1 MESFNI
7 LLLTVAVTV
16 QVTSHDSTGEPPV
29 QISKPKVTL
38 NPSHAVLYSTE
49 TVTLH
54 CEVPEALSGLQYDW
68 YKNSADLSEHQPSI
82 TARGS
87 GKYECKAKKGTSESE
102 ISASYTLTLQDPP
115 KAKLTVDPK
124 WTEFFP
130 SENIELKC
138 EIEGG
143 SSGWTFEWI
152 KDTWTSE
159 GDSVRAITVKHPD
172 SGKYSCRGKLKNRQ
186 VTTQQSNAFQLNVK
200 DLPEPKIQ
208 SDWTEAF
215 PGEKVYLECVIQ
227 GVSENWNYMWFKDSR
242 RIVSS
247 DETNINTLTLSVKSS
262 HHGAYECQGELQGR
276 KVSTARSTQHLL
288 TVHELPQLKLSIESQ
303 WNMFYPTEKVTL
315 KCSIDEES
323 NKWGYEW
330 FKNGGLLKKDKDIS
344 FSGNT
349 LSISSAKAGHSGQY
363 TCRGKHLTRT
373 LVTTRETEAVQLRI
387 QDIKPKPTITK
398 HKWFE
403 LFYTEERV
411 QLHCN
416 MPGVGWEYHWYKG
429 STLRITHPELTIDA
443 VSLSDSGNYHCKAQR
458 GDFSVDSETLQVRVQ
473 KPPQPHI
480 QSDWTE
486 AFPGE
491 KVSLQCVIRDV
502 SENWNYTWFKDS
514 SKIDSRAETNIKGN
528 NLTLSVKSSHHGAYE
543 CQAELQERNVSTV
556 RSKQHLLT
564 VHGSQPTILLQQDP
578 SHAEI
583 YTGEQVKLTCSIQ
596 EKTSKWQ
603 YFWQIDSQQVNTV
616 NNPIYTIQNA
626 TLSQK
631 GNYTCQVRRGE
642 MTYANSTIL
651 TIREPPQPHI
661 QSDWTEAFPGEKVS
675 LQCVIRDVSKNWNY
689 TWFKDS
695 SKIDSRAETNIQGNN
710 LTLSVKSS
718 HHGAYECQA
727 ELQERNVST
736 VRSKQH
742 FLTVHGS
749 QPTILLQQ
757 DPSHAEIYTGEQ
769 VKLTCSIQEKTS
781 KWQYF
786 WQIDSQQVS
795 TVNNPIYTTQNATL
809 SQKGNYTCQIRRG
822 EMTYAKST
830 ILSIREPPQ
839 PHIQSD
845 WTEAFPGEKVSLQCV
860 IRDVSEN
867 WNYTWFKDSS
877 KIDSRAETNIQGN
890 NLTLSVK
897 SSHHGAYECQAE
909 SQERNV
915 STVRSKQHF
924 LTVHGSQ
931 PTILLQ
937 QDPSHAEIYTG
948 EQVKLTCSIQEKT
961 SKWQYFWQIDSQQV
975 STVNNPIYTIQ
986 NATLSQKGNYT
997 CQVRRG
1003 EMTYAKS
1010 TILTIREPPK
1020 ANMSIESQWNM
1031 FYPTEKVTLKCS
1043 VDEESNK
1050 WGYEWFKNGGSLK
1063 DDKDISVSRNTL
1075 SISSAKVG
1083 HSGQYTC
1090 RGKHLARTL
1099 VTTTRETEAV
1109 QLRIQDIKPKP
1120 NITKHVWFELFYA
1133 EEKVQLKCNMTGV
1146 GWEYHWYKGST
1157 LRITHPELT
1166 IDAVSLS
1173 DRGNYHCKAK
1183 RGDFSVDSETLQ
1195 VRVQKPPQPH
1205 IQSDWTEAF
1214 PGEKVSLQCVIR
1226 DVSENWNYTWF
1237 KDSSKID
1244 SRAETNIQGN
1254 NLTLSVKSSH
1264 HGAYECQAELQERNV
1279 STVRSK
1285 QHFLT
1290 VHGSQPTILLQQD
1303 PSHPEMYNGEQVN
1316 LTCSIQEKTSKWQY
1330 FWQRDSQ
1337 QVNTVNNPIYTIQ
1350 NATFSQKG
1358 NYTCQVR
1365 RGEMTYAKSTILTIR
1380 EPPQP
1385 HIQSD
1390 WTEAFPGEKVSLQCV
1405 IRDVSEN
1412 WNYTWFKDS
1421 SKIDSRAETNIQGNN
1436 LTLSVKSSHH
1446 GAYECQAE
1454 LQERNVSTVR
1464 SKQHFLTVHGSQP
1477 TILLQQDPS
1486 HPEIYTGEQVKLT
1499 CSIQEK
1505 TSKWQYFWQ
1514 IDSQQVSTVNNTTI
1528 YTIQNA
1534 TLSQKGNYTCQV
1546 RRGEMTYANSTI
1558 LTIREPPK
1566 ANMSIESQWNM
1577 FYPTEKVTLKCS
1589 VDEESNKW
1597 GYEWFKN
1604 GGSLKDDKGISVSRN
1619 TLSISSAKVGH
1630 SGQYTC
1636 RGKHLTRTLVTTR
1649 ETEAV
1654 QLRIQDIKPKPNI
1667 TKHVW
1672 FELFYTEERVQLKC
1686 NMTGVGWEYH
1696 WYKGSTLRI
1705 THPKLTIDAVS
1716 LSDSGNYHCK
1726 AKRGDF
1732 SVDSETLQVRV
1743 QKPPQPH
1750 IQSDWTE
1757 AFHGEKVSLQCVI
1770 QDVSENWNYTWFKDS
1785 SKIISRAE
1793 TNIKGNNLTLSVKSS
1808 HHGAYEC
1815 QAELQERN
1823 VSTVRST
1830 QHLLTVHEPPKP
1842 NLSIESQWNMF
1853 YPTEKV
1859 TLKCS
1864 VDEESNKWG
1873 YEWFKNGG
1881 SLKKVED
1888 ISFSGNTLSISSA
1901 KAGHSG
1907 QYTCRGKH
1915 LTRTLVT
1922 TRETEAVQLR
1932 IKDITPKPI
1941 IKKHEWFELFYTE
1954 ERVKFDCNMSGV
1966 GWEYHWHKAAKPL
1979 IKNSEFTI
1987 DAVSLTDTGDY
1998 HCKAQR
2004 GDFSVDSETLQV
2016 RVQARP
2022 PAFLSLKTE
2031 LIDIMTGD
2039 VTLRCNISD
2048 GRQWNYTWFMNGQQ
2062 LNGSSDV
2069 LKVTGNE
2076 ETIKSE
2082 FKCKGINTERPLYS
2096 ALSDGFVANN
2106 IIFKRKILL
2115 AISGCLV
2122 CCIFILIIGCIIL
2135 KITHKPEVKETPEDL
2150 FFSMT
2155 DSKNQIISP
2164 MKEYMDNR
2172 QTELEESQGK
2182 AELISDCASAV
2193 HEDSVIKESQE
2204 KAELISDCA
2213 SAVHEDSVIKEDT
2226 SATVANGLTSFKGL

>member
-1195 VRVQKPPQPH
+1195 VRVQKPPEPQ
-1205 IQSDWTEAF
+1205 IQSDWTEAY
-1214 PGEKVSLQCVIR
+1214 PGEKVYLECVIQG
-1226 DVSENWNYTWF
+1226 VSENWNYMWF
-1237 KDSSKID
+1237 KDSSKIVSSD
-1244 SRAETNIQGN
+1244 ETNIKGN
-1254 NLTLSVKSSH
+1254 TLTLSVKSSH
-1264 HGAYECQAELQERNV
+1264 YGHYVCQAELQGRKV
-1279 STVRSK
+1279 ST
-1285 QHFLT
+1285 
-1290 VHGSQPTILLQQD
+1290 
-1303 PSHPEMYNGEQVN
+1303 
-1316 LTCSIQEKTSKWQY
+1316 
-1330 FWQRDSQ
+1330 
-1337 QVNTVNNPIYTIQ
+1337 
-1350 NATFSQKG
+1350 A
-1358 NYTCQVR
+1358 
-1365 RGEMTYAKSTILTIR
+1365 
-1380 EPPQP
+1380 
-1385 HIQSD
+1385 
-1390 WTEAFPGEKVSLQCV
+1390 
-1405 IRDVSEN
+1405 
-1412 WNYTWFKDS
+1412 
-1421 SKIDSRAETNIQGNN
+1421 
-1436 LTLSVKSSHH
+1436 
-1446 GAYECQAE
+1446 
-1454 LQERNVSTVR
+1454 
-1464 SKQHFLTVHGSQP
+1464 
-1477 TILLQQDPS
+1477 
-1486 HPEIYTGEQVKLT
+1486 
-1499 CSIQEK
+1499 
-1505 TSKWQYFWQ
+1505 
-1514 IDSQQVSTVNNTTI
+1514 
-1528 YTIQNA
+1528 
-1534 TLSQKGNYTCQV
+1534 
-1546 RRGEMTYANSTI
+1546 
-1558 LTIREPPK
+1558 
-1566 ANMSIESQWNM
+1566 
-1577 FYPTEKVTLKCS
+1577 
-1589 VDEESNKW
+1589 
-1597 GYEWFKN
+1597 
-1604 GGSLKDDKGISVSRN
+1604 
-1619 TLSISSAKVGH
+1619 
-1630 SGQYTC
+1630 
-1636 RGKHLTRTLVTTR
+1636 
-1649 ETEAV
+1649 
-1654 QLRIQDIKPKPNI
+1654 
-1667 TKHVW
+1667 
-1672 FELFYTEERVQLKC
+1672 
-1686 NMTGVGWEYH
+1686 
-1696 WYKGSTLRI
+1696 
-1705 THPKLTIDAVS
+1705 
-1716 LSDSGNYHCK
+1716 
-1726 AKRGDF
+1726 
-1732 SVDSETLQVRV
+1732 
-1743 QKPPQPH
+1743 
-1750 IQSDWTE
+1750 
-1757 AFHGEKVSLQCVI
+1757 
-1770 QDVSENWNYTWFKDS
+1770 
-1785 SKIISRAE
+1785 
-1793 TNIKGNNLTLSVKSS
+1793 
-1808 HHGAYEC
+1808 
-1815 QAELQERN
+1815 
-1823 VSTVRST
+1823 RST

-2213 SAVHEDSVIKEDT
+2213 SAVHEDSVIKESQEKAELISDCASAVHEDSVIKEEDT

>member
-1010 TILTIREPPK
+1010 TILTIRELPK
-1020 ANMSIESQWNM
+1020 LKLSIESQWNM

-1043 VDEESNK
+1043 
-1050 WGYEWFKNGGSLK
+1050 F
-1063 DDKDISVSRNTL
+1063 
-1075 SISSAKVG
+1075 
-1083 HSGQYTC
+1083 
-1090 RGKHLARTL
+1090 
-1099 VTTTRETEAV
+1099 
-1109 QLRIQDIKPKP
+1109 
-1120 NITKHVWFELFYA
+1120 
-1133 EEKVQLKCNMTGV
+1133 
-1146 GWEYHWYKGST
+1146 
-1157 LRITHPELT
+1157 
-1166 IDAVSLS
+1166 
-1173 DRGNYHCKAK
+1173 
-1183 RGDFSVDSETLQ
+1183 
-1195 VRVQKPPQPH
+1195 
-1205 IQSDWTEAF
+1205 
-1214 PGEKVSLQCVIR
+1214 
-1226 DVSENWNYTWF
+1226 
-1237 KDSSKID
+1237 
-1244 SRAETNIQGN
+1244 
-1254 NLTLSVKSSH
+1254 
-1264 HGAYECQAELQERNV
+1264 
-1279 STVRSK
+1279 
-1285 QHFLT
+1285 
-1290 VHGSQPTILLQQD
+1290 
-1303 PSHPEMYNGEQVN
+1303 
-1316 LTCSIQEKTSKWQY
+1316 
-1330 FWQRDSQ
+1330 
-1337 QVNTVNNPIYTIQ
+1337 
-1350 NATFSQKG
+1350 
-1358 NYTCQVR
+1358 
-1365 RGEMTYAKSTILTIR
+1365 
-1380 EPPQP
+1380 
-1385 HIQSD
+1385 
-1390 WTEAFPGEKVSLQCV
+1390 
-1405 IRDVSEN
+1405 
-1412 WNYTWFKDS
+1412 
-1421 SKIDSRAETNIQGNN
+1421 
-1436 LTLSVKSSHH
+1436 
-1446 GAYECQAE
+1446 
-1454 LQERNVSTVR
+1454 
-1464 SKQHFLTVHGSQP
+1464 
-1477 TILLQQDPS
+1477 
-1486 HPEIYTGEQVKLT
+1486 
-1499 CSIQEK
+1499 
-1505 TSKWQYFWQ
+1505 
-1514 IDSQQVSTVNNTTI
+1514 
-1528 YTIQNA
+1528 
-1534 TLSQKGNYTCQV
+1534 
-1546 RRGEMTYANSTI
+1546 
-1558 LTIREPPK
+1558 
-1566 ANMSIESQWNM
+1566 
-1577 FYPTEKVTLKCS
+1577 
-1589 VDEESNKW
+1589 DEESNKW

-2213 SAVHEDSVIKEDT
+2213 SAVHEDSVIKESQEKAELISDCASAVHEDSVIKEEDT

>member
-54 CEVPEALSGLQYDW
+54 CEVPEAPSGLQYDW

-247 DETNINTLTLSVKSS
+247 DETNIK
-262 HHGAYECQGELQGR
+262 
-276 KVSTARSTQHLL
+276 
-288 TVHELPQLKLSIESQ
+288 
-303 WNMFYPTEKVTL
+303 
-315 KCSIDEES
+315 
-323 NKWGYEW
+323 
-330 FKNGGLLKKDKDIS
+330 
-344 FSGNT
+344 GNT
-349 LSISSAKAGHSGQY
+349 
-363 TCRGKHLTRT
+363 
-373 LVTTRETEAVQLRI
+373 
-387 QDIKPKPTITK
+387 
-398 HKWFE
+398 
-403 LFYTEERV
+403 
-411 QLHCN
+411 
-416 MPGVGWEYHWYKG
+416 
-429 STLRITHPELTIDA
+429 
-443 VSLSDSGNYHCKAQR
+443 
-458 GDFSVDSETLQVRVQ
+458 
-473 KPPQPHI
+473 
-480 QSDWTE
+480 
-486 AFPGE
+486 
-491 KVSLQCVIRDV
+491 
-502 SENWNYTWFKDS
+502 
-514 SKIDSRAETNIKGN
+514 
-528 NLTLSVKSSHHGAYE
+528 LTLSVKSSHHGAYE
-543 CQAELQERNVSTV
+543 CQAELQGRTVSTA

-564 VHGSQPTILLQQDP
+564 VHELPQL
-578 SHAEI
+578 
-583 YTGEQVKLTCSIQ
+583 KL
-596 EKTSKWQ
+596 
-603 YFWQIDSQQVNTV
+603 
-616 NNPIYTIQNA
+616 
-626 TLSQK
+626 
-631 GNYTCQVRRGE
+631 
-642 MTYANSTIL
+642 
-651 TIREPPQPHI
+651 
-661 QSDWTEAFPGEKVS
+661 
-675 LQCVIRDVSKNWNY
+675 
-689 TWFKDS
+689 
-695 SKIDSRAETNIQGNN
+695 
-710 LTLSVKSS
+710 
-718 HHGAYECQA
+718 
-727 ELQERNVST
+727 
-736 VRSKQH
+736 
-742 FLTVHGS
+742 
-749 QPTILLQQ
+749 
-757 DPSHAEIYTGEQ
+757 
-769 VKLTCSIQEKTS
+769 
-781 KWQYF
+781 
-786 WQIDSQQVS
+786 
-795 TVNNPIYTTQNATL
+795 
-809 SQKGNYTCQIRRG
+809 
-822 EMTYAKST
+822 
-830 ILSIREPPQ
+830 
-839 PHIQSD
+839 
-845 WTEAFPGEKVSLQCV
+845 
-860 IRDVSEN
+860 
-867 WNYTWFKDSS
+867 
-877 KIDSRAETNIQGN
+877 
-890 NLTLSVK
+890 
-897 SSHHGAYECQAE
+897 
-909 SQERNV
+909 
-915 STVRSKQHF
+915 
-924 LTVHGSQ
+924 
-931 PTILLQ
+931 
-937 QDPSHAEIYTG
+937 
-948 EQVKLTCSIQEKT
+948 
-961 SKWQYFWQIDSQQV
+961 
-975 STVNNPIYTIQ
+975 
-986 NATLSQKGNYT
+986 
-997 CQVRRG
+997 
-1003 EMTYAKS
+1003 
-1010 TILTIREPPK
+1010 
-1020 ANMSIESQWNM
+1020 SIESQWNM

-1050 WGYEWFKNGGSLK
+1050 WGYEWFKNRGLLK
-1063 DDKDISVSRNTL
+1063 KDKDISFTGNTL
-1075 SISSAKVG
+1075 SISSAKAG

-1090 RGKHLARTL
+1090 RGKHLTRTM
-1099 VTTTRETEAV
+1099 VTTRETEAV

-1120 NITKHVWFELFYA
+1120 TITKHVWFELFYT
-1133 EEKVQLKCNMTGV
+1133 EDRVQLHCNMPGV

-1303 PSHPEMYNGEQVN
+1303 PSHPE
-1316 LTCSIQEKTSKWQY
+1316 
-1330 FWQRDSQ
+1330 
-1337 QVNTVNNPIYTIQ
+1337 
-1350 NATFSQKG
+1350 
-1358 NYTCQVR
+1358 
-1365 RGEMTYAKSTILTIR
+1365 
-1380 EPPQP
+1380 
-1385 HIQSD
+1385 
-1390 WTEAFPGEKVSLQCV
+1390 
-1405 IRDVSEN
+1405 
-1412 WNYTWFKDS
+1412 
-1421 SKIDSRAETNIQGNN
+1421 
-1436 LTLSVKSSHH
+1436 
-1446 GAYECQAE
+1446 
-1454 LQERNVSTVR
+1454 
-1464 SKQHFLTVHGSQP
+1464 
-1477 TILLQQDPS
+1477 
-1486 HPEIYTGEQVKLT
+1486 IYTGEQVKLT

-1514 IDSQQVSTVNNTTI
+1514 IDSQQVSTVNNPI

-1604 GGSLKDDKGISVSRN
+1604 GGSLKDDKDISVSRN

-1636 RGKHLTRTLVTTR
+1636 RGKHLARTLVTTR

-1672 FELFYTEERVQLKC
+1672 FELFYAEEKVQLHC

-1705 THPKLTIDAVS
+1705 THPELTIDAVS

-1726 AKRGDF
+1726 AQRGNF

-1743 QKPPQPH
+1743 QKPPEPR

-1757 AFHGEKVSLQCVI
+1757 AFPGEKVSLQCVI

-1815 QAELQERN
+1815 QAELQGRN
-1823 VSTVRST
+1823 VSTLRSK

-1842 NLSIESQWNMF
+1842 NLSIESRWNMF

-1915 LTRTLVT
+1915 MTRTLVT

-1987 DAVSLTDTGDY
+1987 DTVSLTDTGDY

-2004 GDFSVDSETLQV
+2004 GDFSVDSETLPV

-2115 AISGCLV
+2115 AIAGCLV

-2193 HEDSVIKESQE
+2193 HQDSVIKESQE

-2213 SAVHEDSVIKEDT
+2213 SAVHEDSVIKESQGKAELISDCASAVHEDSVIKEEDT

>member
-556 RSKQHLLT
+556 RSKQHL
-564 VHGSQPTILLQQDP
+564 
-578 SHAEI
+578 
-583 YTGEQVKLTCSIQ
+583 
-596 EKTSKWQ
+596 
-603 YFWQIDSQQVNTV
+603 
-616 NNPIYTIQNA
+616 
-626 TLSQK
+626 
-631 GNYTCQVRRGE
+631 
-642 MTYANSTIL
+642 
-651 TIREPPQPHI
+651 
-661 QSDWTEAFPGEKVS
+661 
-675 LQCVIRDVSKNWNY
+675 
-689 TWFKDS
+689 
-695 SKIDSRAETNIQGNN
+695 
-710 LTLSVKSS
+710 
-718 HHGAYECQA
+718 
-727 ELQERNVST
+727 
-736 VRSKQH
+736 
-742 FLTVHGS
+742 
-749 QPTILLQQ
+749 
-757 DPSHAEIYTGEQ
+757 
-769 VKLTCSIQEKTS
+769 
-781 KWQYF
+781 
-786 WQIDSQQVS
+786 
-795 TVNNPIYTTQNATL
+795 
-809 SQKGNYTCQIRRG
+809 
-822 EMTYAKST
+822 
-830 ILSIREPPQ
+830 
-839 PHIQSD
+839 
-845 WTEAFPGEKVSLQCV
+845 
-860 IRDVSEN
+860 
-867 WNYTWFKDSS
+867 
-877 KIDSRAETNIQGN
+877 
-890 NLTLSVK
+890 
-897 SSHHGAYECQAE
+897 
-909 SQERNV
+909 
-915 STVRSKQHF
+915 

-2213 SAVHEDSVIKEDT
+2213 SAVHEDSVIKESQEKAELISDCASAVHEDSVIKEEDT

>member
-1214 PGEKVSLQCVIR
+1214 
-1226 DVSENWNYTWF
+1226 
-1237 KDSSKID
+1237 
-1244 SRAETNIQGN
+1244 
-1254 NLTLSVKSSH
+1254 
-1264 HGAYECQAELQERNV
+1264 
-1279 STVRSK
+1279 
-1285 QHFLT
+1285 
-1290 VHGSQPTILLQQD
+1290 
-1303 PSHPEMYNGEQVN
+1303 
-1316 LTCSIQEKTSKWQY
+1316 
-1330 FWQRDSQ
+1330 
-1337 QVNTVNNPIYTIQ
+1337 
-1350 NATFSQKG
+1350 
-1358 NYTCQVR
+1358 
-1365 RGEMTYAKSTILTIR
+1365 
-1380 EPPQP
+1380 
-1385 HIQSD
+1385 
-1390 WTEAFPGEKVSLQCV
+1390 
-1405 IRDVSEN
+1405 
-1412 WNYTWFKDS
+1412 
-1421 SKIDSRAETNIQGNN
+1421 
-1436 LTLSVKSSHH
+1436 
-1446 GAYECQAE
+1446 
-1454 LQERNVSTVR
+1454 
-1464 SKQHFLTVHGSQP
+1464 
-1477 TILLQQDPS
+1477 
-1486 HPEIYTGEQVKLT
+1486 
-1499 CSIQEK
+1499 
-1505 TSKWQYFWQ
+1505 
-1514 IDSQQVSTVNNTTI
+1514 
-1528 YTIQNA
+1528 
-1534 TLSQKGNYTCQV
+1534 
-1546 RRGEMTYANSTI
+1546 
-1558 LTIREPPK
+1558 
-1566 ANMSIESQWNM
+1566 
-1577 FYPTEKVTLKCS
+1577 
-1589 VDEESNKW
+1589 
-1597 GYEWFKN
+1597 
-1604 GGSLKDDKGISVSRN
+1604 
-1619 TLSISSAKVGH
+1619 
-1630 SGQYTC
+1630 
-1636 RGKHLTRTLVTTR
+1636 
-1649 ETEAV
+1649 
-1654 QLRIQDIKPKPNI
+1654 
-1667 TKHVW
+1667 
-1672 FELFYTEERVQLKC
+1672 
-1686 NMTGVGWEYH
+1686 
-1696 WYKGSTLRI
+1696 
-1705 THPKLTIDAVS
+1705 
-1716 LSDSGNYHCK
+1716 
-1726 AKRGDF
+1726 
-1732 SVDSETLQVRV
+1732 
-1743 QKPPQPH
+1743 
-1750 IQSDWTE
+1750 
-1757 AFHGEKVSLQCVI
+1757 HGEKVSLQCVI

-2213 SAVHEDSVIKEDT
+2213 SAVHEDSVIKESQEKAELISDCASAVHEDSVIKEEDT

>member
-1390 WTEAFPGEKVSLQCV
+1390 WTEAF
-1405 IRDVSEN
+1405 
-1412 WNYTWFKDS
+1412 
-1421 SKIDSRAETNIQGNN
+1421 
-1436 LTLSVKSSHH
+1436 
-1446 GAYECQAE
+1446 
-1454 LQERNVSTVR
+1454 
-1464 SKQHFLTVHGSQP
+1464 
-1477 TILLQQDPS
+1477 
-1486 HPEIYTGEQVKLT
+1486 
-1499 CSIQEK
+1499 
-1505 TSKWQYFWQ
+1505 
-1514 IDSQQVSTVNNTTI
+1514 
-1528 YTIQNA
+1528 
-1534 TLSQKGNYTCQV
+1534 
-1546 RRGEMTYANSTI
+1546 
-1558 LTIREPPK
+1558 
-1566 ANMSIESQWNM
+1566 
-1577 FYPTEKVTLKCS
+1577 
-1589 VDEESNKW
+1589 
-1597 GYEWFKN
+1597 
-1604 GGSLKDDKGISVSRN
+1604 
-1619 TLSISSAKVGH
+1619 
-1630 SGQYTC
+1630 
-1636 RGKHLTRTLVTTR
+1636 
-1649 ETEAV
+1649 
-1654 QLRIQDIKPKPNI
+1654 
-1667 TKHVW
+1667 
-1672 FELFYTEERVQLKC
+1672 
-1686 NMTGVGWEYH
+1686 
-1696 WYKGSTLRI
+1696 
-1705 THPKLTIDAVS
+1705 
-1716 LSDSGNYHCK
+1716 
-1726 AKRGDF
+1726 
-1732 SVDSETLQVRV
+1732 
-1743 QKPPQPH
+1743 
-1750 IQSDWTE
+1750 
-1757 AFHGEKVSLQCVI
+1757 HGEKVSLQCVI

-2213 SAVHEDSVIKEDT
+2213 SAVHEDSVIKESQEKAELISDCASAVHEDSVIKEEDT

>member
-1063 DDKDISVSRNTL
+1063 DDKGISVSGNTL
-1075 SISSAKVG
+1075 SISSAK
-1083 HSGQYTC
+1083 
-1090 RGKHLARTL
+1090 A
-1099 VTTTRETEAV
+1099 
-1109 QLRIQDIKPKP
+1109 
-1120 NITKHVWFELFYA
+1120 
-1133 EEKVQLKCNMTGV
+1133 
-1146 GWEYHWYKGST
+1146 
-1157 LRITHPELT
+1157 
-1166 IDAVSLS
+1166 
-1173 DRGNYHCKAK
+1173 
-1183 RGDFSVDSETLQ
+1183 
-1195 VRVQKPPQPH
+1195 
-1205 IQSDWTEAF
+1205 
-1214 PGEKVSLQCVIR
+1214 
-1226 DVSENWNYTWF
+1226 
-1237 KDSSKID
+1237 
-1244 SRAETNIQGN
+1244 
-1254 NLTLSVKSSH
+1254 
-1264 HGAYECQAELQERNV
+1264 
-1279 STVRSK
+1279 
-1285 QHFLT
+1285 
-1290 VHGSQPTILLQQD
+1290 
-1303 PSHPEMYNGEQVN
+1303 
-1316 LTCSIQEKTSKWQY
+1316 
-1330 FWQRDSQ
+1330 
-1337 QVNTVNNPIYTIQ
+1337 
-1350 NATFSQKG
+1350 
-1358 NYTCQVR
+1358 
-1365 RGEMTYAKSTILTIR
+1365 
-1380 EPPQP
+1380 
-1385 HIQSD
+1385 
-1390 WTEAFPGEKVSLQCV
+1390 
-1405 IRDVSEN
+1405 
-1412 WNYTWFKDS
+1412 
-1421 SKIDSRAETNIQGNN
+1421 
-1436 LTLSVKSSHH
+1436 
-1446 GAYECQAE
+1446 
-1454 LQERNVSTVR
+1454 
-1464 SKQHFLTVHGSQP
+1464 
-1477 TILLQQDPS
+1477 
-1486 HPEIYTGEQVKLT
+1486 
-1499 CSIQEK
+1499 
-1505 TSKWQYFWQ
+1505 
-1514 IDSQQVSTVNNTTI
+1514 
-1528 YTIQNA
+1528 
-1534 TLSQKGNYTCQV
+1534 
-1546 RRGEMTYANSTI
+1546 
-1558 LTIREPPK
+1558 
-1566 ANMSIESQWNM
+1566 
-1577 FYPTEKVTLKCS
+1577 
-1589 VDEESNKW
+1589 
-1597 GYEWFKN
+1597 
-1604 GGSLKDDKGISVSRN
+1604 
-1619 TLSISSAKVGH
+1619 GH

-2213 SAVHEDSVIKEDT
+2213 SAVHEDSVIKESQEKAELISDCASAVHEDSVIKEEDT

>member
-1464 SKQHFLTVHGSQP
+1464 SKQHFLTVH
-1477 TILLQQDPS
+1477 
-1486 HPEIYTGEQVKLT
+1486 
-1499 CSIQEK
+1499 
-1505 TSKWQYFWQ
+1505 
-1514 IDSQQVSTVNNTTI
+1514 
-1528 YTIQNA
+1528 
-1534 TLSQKGNYTCQV
+1534 
-1546 RRGEMTYANSTI
+1546 
-1558 LTIREPPK
+1558 
-1566 ANMSIESQWNM
+1566 
-1577 FYPTEKVTLKCS
+1577 
-1589 VDEESNKW
+1589 
-1597 GYEWFKN
+1597 
-1604 GGSLKDDKGISVSRN
+1604 
-1619 TLSISSAKVGH
+1619 
-1630 SGQYTC
+1630 
-1636 RGKHLTRTLVTTR
+1636 
-1649 ETEAV
+1649 
-1654 QLRIQDIKPKPNI
+1654 
-1667 TKHVW
+1667 
-1672 FELFYTEERVQLKC
+1672 
-1686 NMTGVGWEYH
+1686 
-1696 WYKGSTLRI
+1696 
-1705 THPKLTIDAVS
+1705 
-1716 LSDSGNYHCK
+1716 
-1726 AKRGDF
+1726 
-1732 SVDSETLQVRV
+1732 
-1743 QKPPQPH
+1743 
-1750 IQSDWTE
+1750 
-1757 AFHGEKVSLQCVI
+1757 
-1770 QDVSENWNYTWFKDS
+1770 
-1785 SKIISRAE
+1785 
-1793 TNIKGNNLTLSVKSS
+1793 
-1808 HHGAYEC
+1808 
-1815 QAELQERN
+1815 
-1823 VSTVRST
+1823 
-1830 QHLLTVHEPPKP
+1830 EPPKP

-2213 SAVHEDSVIKEDT
+2213 SAVHEDSVIKESQEKAELISDCASAVHEDSVIKEEDT

>member
-651 TIREPPQPHI
+651 TIREPPKP
-661 QSDWTEAFPGEKVS
+661 
-675 LQCVIRDVSKNWNY
+675 
-689 TWFKDS
+689 
-695 SKIDSRAETNIQGNN
+695 N
-710 LTLSVKSS
+710 L
-718 HHGAYECQA
+718 
-727 ELQERNVST
+727 
-736 VRSKQH
+736 
-742 FLTVHGS
+742 
-749 QPTILLQQ
+749 
-757 DPSHAEIYTGEQ
+757 
-769 VKLTCSIQEKTS
+769 
-781 KWQYF
+781 
-786 WQIDSQQVS
+786 
-795 TVNNPIYTTQNATL
+795 
-809 SQKGNYTCQIRRG
+809 
-822 EMTYAKST
+822 
-830 ILSIREPPQ
+830 
-839 PHIQSD
+839 
-845 WTEAFPGEKVSLQCV
+845 
-860 IRDVSEN
+860 
-867 WNYTWFKDSS
+867 
-877 KIDSRAETNIQGN
+877 
-890 NLTLSVK
+890 
-897 SSHHGAYECQAE
+897 
-909 SQERNV
+909 
-915 STVRSKQHF
+915 
-924 LTVHGSQ
+924 
-931 PTILLQ
+931 
-937 QDPSHAEIYTG
+937 
-948 EQVKLTCSIQEKT
+948 
-961 SKWQYFWQIDSQQV
+961 
-975 STVNNPIYTIQ
+975 
-986 NATLSQKGNYT
+986 
-997 CQVRRG
+997 
-1003 EMTYAKS
+1003 
-1010 TILTIREPPK
+1010 
-1020 ANMSIESQWNM
+1020 SIESQWNM

-1063 DDKDISVSRNTL
+1063 DDKGISVSGNTL
-1075 SISSAKVG
+1075 SISSAKAG

-1090 RGKHLARTL
+1090 RGKHLTRTL
-1099 VTTTRETEAV
+1099 VTTRETEAV

-1120 NITKHVWFELFYA
+1120 TITKHVWFELFYT
-1133 EEKVQLKCNMTGV
+1133 EERVQLHCNMPGV

-2213 SAVHEDSVIKEDT
+2213 SAVHEDSVIKESQEKAELISDCASAVHEDSVIKEEDT

>member
-642 MTYANSTIL
+642 MTYAN
-651 TIREPPQPHI
+651 
-661 QSDWTEAFPGEKVS
+661 
-675 LQCVIRDVSKNWNY
+675 
-689 TWFKDS
+689 
-695 SKIDSRAETNIQGNN
+695 
-710 LTLSVKSS
+710 
-718 HHGAYECQA
+718 
-727 ELQERNVST
+727 
-736 VRSKQH
+736 
-742 FLTVHGS
+742 
-749 QPTILLQQ
+749 
-757 DPSHAEIYTGEQ
+757 
-769 VKLTCSIQEKTS
+769 
-781 KWQYF
+781 
-786 WQIDSQQVS
+786 
-795 TVNNPIYTTQNATL
+795 
-809 SQKGNYTCQIRRG
+809 
-822 EMTYAKST
+822 
-830 ILSIREPPQ
+830 
-839 PHIQSD
+839 
-845 WTEAFPGEKVSLQCV
+845 
-860 IRDVSEN
+860 
-867 WNYTWFKDSS
+867 
-877 KIDSRAETNIQGN
+877 
-890 NLTLSVK
+890 
-897 SSHHGAYECQAE
+897 
-909 SQERNV
+909 
-915 STVRSKQHF
+915 
-924 LTVHGSQ
+924 
-931 PTILLQ
+931 
-937 QDPSHAEIYTG
+937 
-948 EQVKLTCSIQEKT
+948 
-961 SKWQYFWQIDSQQV
+961 
-975 STVNNPIYTIQ
+975 
-986 NATLSQKGNYT
+986 
-997 CQVRRG
+997 
-1003 EMTYAKS
+1003 S

-2213 SAVHEDSVIKEDT
+2213 SAVHEDSVIKESQEKAELISDCASAVHEDSVIKEEDT